1 MSTRRTDDRSA
12 SFPAEADVG
21 IQPATPAEVGI
32 QAVAG
37 TTTPQEFERLDAAER
52 RYQAAHTAWTDALRA
67 SRGGGPAELARLGI
81 AQQAY
86 EEAKAALERI
96 SDEAAATDRQL
107 ARLREE
113 RLASERRAAAIAG
126 QADAW
131 SRVRAAKP
139 RRRGLAG
146 LLDRLTG
153 RHR

>member
-1 MSTRRTDDRSA
+1 MSTRRTDDRST
-12 SFPAEADVG
+12 SSPAESDVG

-37 TTTPQEFERLDAAER
+37 TTTHQEFERIDAAAR

-67 SRGGGPAELARLGI
+67 SRDGGPAELARLGI

-86 EEAKAALERI
+86 EEAKATLQRI
-96 SDEAAATDRQL
+96 TDEAADTDRQL

-131 SRVRAAKP
+131 SRVRATRP
-139 RRRGLAG
+139 RRQGLGG
-146 LLDRLTG
+146 LLDRLSG
-153 RHR
+153 RR

>member
-1 MSTRRTDDRSA
+1 MTTRPTDDRSTR
-12 SFPAEADVG
+12 PAAAPDVG
-21 IQPATPAEVGI
+21 IQPATPPEVGI
-32 QAVAG
+32 QPLPAA
-37 TTTPQEFERLDAAER
+37 TAREFERLEAAER

-67 SRGGGPAELARLGI
+67 SRDGGAAELARLGI

-86 EEAKAALERI
+86 EDAKATLERI
-96 SDEAAATDRQL
+96 TDEAADTDRQL

-131 SRVRAAKP
+131 SRVRATKP
-139 RRRGLAG
+139 PRRGLGG

-153 RHR
+153 RR